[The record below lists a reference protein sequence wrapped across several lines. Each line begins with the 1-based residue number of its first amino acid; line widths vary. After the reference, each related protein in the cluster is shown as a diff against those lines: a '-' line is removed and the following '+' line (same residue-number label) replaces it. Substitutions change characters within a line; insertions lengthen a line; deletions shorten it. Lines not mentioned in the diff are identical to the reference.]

1 MRRTGR
7 MPEPGKAPGPVPDLK
22 GLAKGVAA
30 AASAFEAQRAAF
42 KDEKRA
48 EEELLRRVV
57 DAVHPA
63 LPAIMTRLP
72 TGGLRGALVATKNGA
87 ALYLRE
93 DAVFVETSGQLRPLR
108 TFPNLAAVLLDWDPE
123 PIIRNL
129 AMLVDAQVTGRGPS
143 TLEAERRA
151 AKLHALAK
159 LLEED

>member
-1 MRRTGR
+1 VEAER
-7 MPEPGKAPGPVPDLK
+7 
-22 GLAKGVAA
+22 VA
-30 AASAFEAQRAAF
+30 EAQRAAF

-63 LPAIMTRLP
+63 LPAIMTRMGI
-72 TGGLRGALVATKNGA
+72 GGRGALVATGTGA

-93 DAVFVETSGQLRPLR
+93 DGVFVETSGRLRPLR
-108 TFPNLAAVLLDWDPE
+108 AFPDLAAVLLDWDPE

-151 AKLHALAK
+151 AKLHAIAK